1 MTPVSFLMGY
11 SFSGAAVPGTEKT
24 SSAPIMRK
32 KNFFMDAAPRKCEP
46 DLSIASG
53 ENGRLKRYSTM
64 KRSGRA
70 ERGPENSRGGIGISG
85 GNKHV

>member
-1 MTPVSFLMGY
+1 MGY

-32 KNFFMDAAPRKCEP
+32 RSFFMDAAPRKCEP

-53 ENGRLKRYSTM
+53 ESQRLIIQKDL
-64 KRSGRA
+64 A
-70 ERGPENSRGGIGISG
+70 DLEAIGEE
-85 GNKHV
+85 